1 MSPPSGALAAPPAE
15 ERPSSPQPATSPLPA
30 AGAEPP
36 PAGPELLIDLD
47 RLDLDELAVRHDT
60 PFYVYDLAVV
70 ERRVAALRGVLP
82 NSFRLAYAVK
92 ANPNPL
98 VLGRMAGLGLGA
110 DVASGGELGR
120 VIDAGFDPARVVFT
134 GPSKRDSELA
144 SAVAAGVGLI
154 TVESP
159 NELRRL
165 EAIASTAG
173 RRIPILL
180 RRSLD
185 LESSGGPATSPAEAV
200 RIIGDEGAGK
210 FGMDDDDL
218 RASARYALDSAQLD
232 LQGIHAFGASNVRD
246 AAALVRHI
254 ERTMA
259 FGRDLAVELSFEL
272 RVIDAGGGLG
282 IPYSDD
288 EETLDL
294 DALQLGLVVLAQAWA
309 ADPRTAGT
317 EVLVEPG
324 RFLVGPA
331 GAYVTR
337 VVDTKRVRGRAIA
350 IVDGGIN
357 HLLRPALVGQPQRI
371 RRFGTGL
378 GQGTGE
384 HVSIAGPLCTGLDI
398 LARDVPFGLPEVGE
412 LLAVLDAGAYGF
424 TESMPLF
431 LSRPLPAEV
440 VL

>member
-1 MSPPSGALAAPPAE
+1 MNVATPAEALPPTEMPPPAE
-15 ERPSSPQPATSPLPA
+15 VLPA
-30 AGAEPP
+30 GSPR
-36 PAGPELLIDLD
+36 PAGLELLIDLD
-47 RLDLDELAVRHDT
+47 RLDLDELALRHDT
-60 PFYVYDLAVV
+60 PFYIYDLAVV

-82 NSFRLAYAVK
+82 NSFRLAFAVK
-92 ANPNPL
+92 ANPNPI
-98 VLGRMAGLGLGA
+98 VLARMAGLGLGA
-110 DVASGGELGR
+110 DVASAGELER

-134 GPSKRDSELA
+134 GPGKRDSELA
-144 SAVAAGVGLI
+144 SAVAVGVGLI

-165 EAIASTAG
+165 EAIAATAG
-173 RRIPILL
+173 RRVPILL
-180 RRSLD
+180 RRSLGP
-185 LESSGGPATSPAEAV
+185 ESSGGRAGGPAEAV

-232 LQGIHAFGASNVRD
+232 LQGIHAFGASNVRH
-246 AAALVRHI
+246 AAALVHHI
-254 ERTMA
+254 AQTMN
-259 FGRDLAVELSFEL
+259 FGRDLARALGFPL
-272 RVIDAGGGLG
+272 RVIDVGGGLG
-282 IPYSDD
+282 IPYGDD
-288 EETLDL
+288 EEPLDL
-294 DALQLGLVVLAQAWA
+294 DSLRFGLAALAQAWA
-309 ADPRTAGT
+309 ADPITANT

-371 RRFGTGL
+371 RRLGTGSR
-378 GQGTGE
+378 QGTGE
-384 HVSIAGPLCTGLDI
+384 QVTIAGPLCTGLDI
-398 LARDVPFGLPEVGE
+398 LARDVPIGLPEVGE
-412 LLAVLDAGAYGF
+412 LLAVLDAGAYGY

>member
-1 MSPPSGALAAPPAE
+1 MSPPSGALAALAGGLELPPAG
-15 ERPSSPQPATSPLPA
+15 
-30 AGAEPP
+30 AGPP
-36 PAGPELLIDLD
+36 PGGPELLIDLD

-60 PFYVYDLAVV
+60 PFYLYDLAVV

-92 ANPNPL
+92 ANPNAL
-98 VLGRMAGLGLGA
+98 VLEQMATLGLGA
-110 DVASGGELGR
+110 DVASAGELER

-134 GPSKRDSELA
+134 GPGKRDSELA

-165 EAIASTAG
+165 EAIASMAG

-259 FGRDLAVELSFEL
+259 FGRDLAVELSFQL

-288 EETLDL
+288 EEPLDL

-309 ADPRTAGT
+309 ADPRTAAT

-371 RRFGTGL
+371 RRFGTGS

-384 HVSIAGPLCTGLDI
+384 QVTIAGPLCTGLDI
-398 LARDVPFGLPEVGE
+398 LARDVPCGLPEVGE

-431 LSRPLPAEV
+431 LSRPRAAEV